1 MNISYLSVL
10 LELSADFKDTFNE
23 LEHPV
28 WWSLEKEGDNWETI
42 WRRRVPALG
51 GAKVET
57 LDLLRRFK
65 ADEFPDLAAVWRMNW
80 REAYAFAQAVQT
92 RNKAK

>member
-1 MNISYLSVL
+1 M
-10 LELSADFKDTFNE
+10 
-23 LEHPV
+23 
-28 WWSLEKEGDNWETI
+28 
-42 WRRRVPALG
+42 PALG

-80 REAYAFAQAVQT
+80 RETYAFAQAVQT